1 MEQTS
6 KVWTIF
12 INFLCT
18 HLGQGIAHACQLSPK
33 SVSKL
38 NLFSSNSLQE
48 SGGGASTLSKINLAS
63 CPHPGLV
70 TVKDDHDSD
79 DFDDIKHAASSIVD
93 GGVELEPNDRPILLD
108 VLRKRTFSVEVHSL
122 QRTLLSYKENKDC
135 CQIYANDDCYSLLSS
150 NRDLIKD
157 AVSLGHCLWIK

>member
-1 MEQTS
+1 MRTVGGTNIESLDKT
-6 KVWTIF
+6 
-12 INFLCT
+12 
-18 HLGQGIAHACQLSPK
+18 
-33 SVSKL
+33 
-38 NLFSSNSLQE
+38 SNSARLPIITEISEQIKFVFIE
-48 SGGGASTLSKINLAS
+48 QLTRIRRRCIHSVQNQFSVLSK
-63 CPHPGLV
+63 PHPGLV
-70 TVKDDHDSD
+70 KVKDDHDSD

-122 QRTLLSYKENKDC
+122 QRTLLSYKETKDC